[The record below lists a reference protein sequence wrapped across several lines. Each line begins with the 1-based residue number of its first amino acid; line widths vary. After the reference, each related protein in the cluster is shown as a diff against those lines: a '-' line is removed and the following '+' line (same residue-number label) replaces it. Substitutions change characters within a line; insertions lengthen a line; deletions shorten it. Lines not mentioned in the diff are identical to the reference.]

1 MTTVNYQV
9 DGNNDD
15 AFELGNDTGFDAVAN
30 VRHDSNTDPNS
41 ITLAGHR
48 FTSVAVPKDAQ
59 IVTATLQL
67 FVRATANDDANF
79 DIHAEDV
86 DDAVDFAANNDV
98 VNRVRTTASVA
109 WVADSL
115 GVGFKSSPDIKTVI
129 QEIVDRGS
137 WASGNDLMII
147 CKGKTDVTK
156 SCRSTPHDTTPSEAA
171 KLDITYAVRRKR
183 SYARAIL

>member
-15 AFELGNDTGFDAVAN
+15 AYESGNDTGFNATEN
-30 VRHDSNTDPNS
+30 VRHDSNAAAS
-41 ITLAGHR
+41 GRTLAGHR

-59 IVTATLQL
+59 IITATLQL
-67 FVRATANDDANF
+67 RPVSASFDDANF

-86 DDAVDFAANNDV
+86 DDAVDFAANADV
-98 VNRVRTTASVA
+98 TNRVLTTASVA
-109 WVADSL
+109 WVADGL
-115 GVGFKSSPDIKTVI
+115 GTNFVSSPELKTVI
-129 QEIVDRGS
+129 QEIVDRAS

-156 SCRSTPHDTTPSEAA
+156 ILISHAHDADAPNAA
-171 KLDITYAVRRKR
+171 KLDITYATIRKR
-183 SYARAIL
+183 SFTRAIL

>member
-15 AFELGNDTGFDAVAN
+15 AYEFGNDTGFEVIAN
-30 VRHDSNTDPNS
+30 VRHDSNTDPNA

-59 IVTATLQL
+59 IITATLQL
-67 FVRATANDDANF
+67 RPVSASFDDANF

-98 VNRVRTTASVA
+98 TNRVLTTASVA
-109 WVADSL
+109 WVADGL
-115 GVGFKSSPDIKTVI
+115 GTNFVTSPELKTVI
-129 QEIVDRGS
+129 QEIVDRAS

-156 SCRSTPHDTTPSEAA
+156 VLISHSHDNDAPNAA
-171 KLDITYAVRRKR
+171 KLDIEYATVRKR
-183 SYARAIL
+183 SYARTIL